1 MRWWRAA
8 SQCSAAAGT
17 FAGSTCD
24 DSDGSWSLSIVWAA
38 SALGVLKGSAC
49 GEWEEEGAGVG
60 SSSLTLVK
68 FTVWLTAEVDDAG
81 FVSGE
86 R

>member
-1 MRWWRAA
+1 MR
-8 SQCSAAAGT
+8 G
-17 FAGSTCD
+17 
-24 DSDGSWSLSIVWAA
+24 
-38 SALGVLKGSAC
+38 ALKESAC
-49 GEWEEEGAGVG
+49 GESEAEGAGVG

-68 FTVWLTAEVDDAG
+68 FTLGLTAEVDDAG

>member
-1 MRWWRAA
+1 MESNRLA
-8 SQCSAAAGT
+8 QHCSTGT

-24 DSDGSWSLSIVWAA
+24 DNDGSWPLSIMWAA
-38 SALGVLKGSAC
+38 SVRGALKESAC
-49 GEWEEEGAGVG
+49 GESEVKGAGVG

-68 FTVWLTAEVDDAG
+68 FTLGLTAEVDDAG

>member
-1 MRWWRAA
+1 MR
-8 SQCSAAAGT
+8 G
-17 FAGSTCD
+17 
-24 DSDGSWSLSIVWAA
+24 
-38 SALGVLKGSAC
+38 ALKESAC
-49 GEWEEEGAGVG
+49 GESEVKGAGVG

-68 FTVWLTAEVDDAG
+68 STLGLTAEVDDAG